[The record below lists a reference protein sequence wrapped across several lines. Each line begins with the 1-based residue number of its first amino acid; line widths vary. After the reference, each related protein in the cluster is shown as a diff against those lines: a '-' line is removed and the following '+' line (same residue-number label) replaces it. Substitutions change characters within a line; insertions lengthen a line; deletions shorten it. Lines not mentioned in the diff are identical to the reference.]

1 MKTASIYEVFFLER
15 EREIEFEF
23 LTEKHIYKCV
33 KYDQLEMSTLVEA
46 WSQTNVAAKKII
58 I

>member
-33 KYDQLEMSTLVEA
+33 EYDQLEMSTLVEA
-46 WSQTNVAAKKII
+46 WSQTNVAAKRL
-58 I
+58 